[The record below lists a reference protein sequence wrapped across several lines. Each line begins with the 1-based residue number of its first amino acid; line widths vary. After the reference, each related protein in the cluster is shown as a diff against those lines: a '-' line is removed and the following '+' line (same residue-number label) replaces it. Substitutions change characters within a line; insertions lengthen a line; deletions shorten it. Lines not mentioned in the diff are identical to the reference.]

1 MKKYLLLLLSLWLG
15 SAAFAQ
21 EFPIL
26 GMIIDAKTETP
37 LTGANITLTSREDG
51 ATRGAVADEAGRF
64 RLTARPGAYELKVTY
79 LGYQPYTQEVVVENG
94 PVRAGRIALEE
105 EALNLQEA
113 IVKEKLPTAIMKGD
127 TTQFNAGAYKV
138 NPDASA
144 ENLIRKMPGVTVE
157 GGQVQAQGEN
167 VQEVLVDGKPFFG
180 NDPMAALRN
189 LPAEVIDKIQVF
201 DRQSDQ
207 AQFTGVDDGQTTK
220 AINIITKPG
229 MRSGQFGKVYG
240 GYGLDGQYQGGGNV
254 NIFKGDSRIS
264 LIGQA
269 NNINQQNF
277 ATEDLLGVV
286 GGDQGGRGGPGG
298 GRGGGR
304 WRRGGGGDIG
314 DFLVGE
320 QNGISATQAFGLN
333 YSDKWGKKTDVSG
346 SYFFNRSENDALT
359 TSFRDY
365 ITNSDFEQV
374 YDEES
379 RTATT
384 NTNHR
389 FNLRIDYKIDST
401 NSILI
406 VPRLGLQYNDGRENT
421 TGINLFGGEPT
432 SKALYELAPQL
443 DALDFSNMLLFRHR
457 FAKRG
462 RTFSLNLNTNYN
474 NKTGKR
480 YLLSEN
486 TFFEDITLS
495 DTLNQF
501 SDLFTDGWEIES
513 RASYT
518 EPLGKE
524 GMVQFDYEASYQKGE
539 SEQETFGL
547 EDSSQEYNLF
557 NPALSNTFSSNYL
570 AQRAGMGYRMRG
582 EKAMLFARVH
592 YQWAQ
597 LEGEQ
602 VFPVADQL
610 SRNFYNLVPG
620 AFFRYEFSKQDNL
633 RVGYRASTTPP
644 SVSQLQEAIDNSN
657 PLQLRSGNP
666 DLEQNYAHRLFAR
679 FSRTN
684 AEKSTVF
691 YAMLSGQYSDNYIGN
706 NTLTA
711 VQDTLIAE
719 GITLPRGGQLIRPA
733 NLEGYRNLRGFLTYG
748 LPVKLLKSNLNL
760 NLSADFTRQPGL
772 VNGALNYANNTA
784 YGLGLVLS
792 SNISERVD
800 FTISSQSSFNTVE
813 NSLSTRLN
821 TEYFS
826 QNSSLLA
833 NFIIANGFVFRTTLN
848 HQLYNGL
855 SEGFDQNYWLWNM
868 GLAKKLFKNERGEVQ
883 LSVFDLL
890 KQNTN
895 IQRNV
900 TEAYIEDVQTEVLQQ
915 YFMLT
920 FTYQI
925 RNFGNA
931 PAKREN
937 EERRGWDWRH

>member
-1 MKKYLLLLLSLWLG
+1 MKKYLLLLLPFFFG
-15 SAAFAQ
+15 AAAIAQ
-21 EFPIL
+21 EFPIF
-26 GMIIDAKTETP
+26 GMVMDAKEETP
-37 LTGANITLTSREDG
+37 LAGANVTLTSRADG
-51 ATRGAVADEAGRF
+51 TTRGAVADESGRF
-64 RLTARPGAYELKVTY
+64 RLTARPGAYDLKVTY
-79 LGYQPYTQEVVVENG
+79 LGYQPHTRELVVENG
-94 PVRAGRIALEE
+94 PVRAGRITLEE

-113 IVKEKLPTAIMKGD
+113 IVKEKLPTATMKGD

-207 AQFTGVDDGQTTK
+207 AQFTGVDDGNTTK

-229 MRSGQFGKVYG
+229 MRSGQFGKVYA
-240 GYGLDGQYQGGGNV
+240 GYGPDGQYQGGGNV
-254 NIFKGDSRIS
+254 NLFKGNSRIS

-277 ATEDLLGVV
+277 STEDLLGVV
-286 GGDQGGRGGPGG
+286 GSSGQSGRGGPGG

-304 WRRGGGGDIG
+304 WRRGGGDIG
-314 DFLVGE
+314 DFLIGE
-320 QNGISATQAFGLN
+320 QNGISTTQAFGLN
-333 YSDKWGKKTDVSG
+333 YTDKWGEKADVSG

-359 TSFRDY
+359 TAFRDY

-389 FNLRIDYKIDST
+389 FNLRIDYKIDSS

-406 VPRLGLQYNDGRENT
+406 IPRLGLQYNDGRENT
-421 TGINLFGGEPT
+421 TGLNLFGGDPA
-432 SKALYELAPQL
+432 SKTLYELAPSL

-474 NKTGKR
+474 NKTGER
-480 YLLSEN
+480 RLLSEN
-486 TFFEDITLS
+486 TFFEDVALS
-495 DTLNQF
+495 DTLDQF

-524 GMVQFDYEASYQKGE
+524 GLVQFDYEASYQKGE
-539 SEQETFGL
+539 SEQETFDF
-547 EDSSQEYNLF
+547 EESSQAYRLF

-620 AFFRYEFSKQDNL
+620 AFFRYEFSKQSNL
-633 RVGYRASTTPP
+633 RAGYRASTNPP

-657 PLQLRSGNP
+657 PLQLRTGNP
-666 DLEQNYAHRLFAR
+666 DLEQNYSHRLFAR
-679 FSRTN
+679 YSKTN
-684 AEKSTVF
+684 TEKSTVF

-706 NTLTA
+706 NTFTA
-711 VQDTLIAE
+711 RQDTVIAE
-719 GITLPRGGQLIRPA
+719 GITLQQGAQLIRPV
-733 NLEGYRNLRGFLTYG
+733 NLEGYRNLRGFVTYG
-748 LPVKLLKSNLNL
+748 LPLRLLKSNLNID
-760 NLSADFTRQPGL
+760 LSADYSRQPGQ
-772 VNGALNYANNTA
+772 VNGAVNYANNIS

-800 FTISSQSSFNTVE
+800 FTISSRSSFSTVE

-826 QNSSLLA
+826 QNSSLLV
-833 NFIIANGFVFRTTLN
+833 NLIIANGFVFRTTLN
-848 HQLYNGL
+848 HQLYSGL

-868 GLAKKLFKNERGEVQ
+868 GLAKKLFKNERGEIQ

-890 KQNTN
+890 KQNTS

-915 YFMLT
+915 YVMLT

-925 RNFGNA
+925 RNFGKA
-931 PAKREN
+931 PERREN
-937 EERRGWDWRH
+937 EERRGDWRH

>member
-1 MKKYLLLLLSLWLG
+1 MKKYLLLLLPFFFG
-15 SAAFAQ
+15 AAATAQ
-21 EFPIL
+21 EFPIF
-26 GMIIDAKTETP
+26 GMVIDAKEETP
-37 LTGANITLTSREDG
+37 LAGANVTLTSRADG

-64 RLTARPGAYELKVTY
+64 RLSARPGAYELKVTY
-79 LGYQPYTQEVVVENG
+79 LGYQAYTQELVVENG
-94 PVRAGRIALEE
+94 PVRAGRITLEE

-113 IVKEKLPTAIMKGD
+113 VVKEKLPTATMKGD

-207 AQFTGVDDGQTTK
+207 AQFTGVDDGNTTK

-229 MRSGQFGKVYG
+229 MRSGQFGKVYA
-240 GYGLDGQYQGGGNV
+240 GYGPDGQYQGGGNV
-254 NIFKGDSRIS
+254 NLFKGDSRIS

-277 ATEDLLGVV
+277 STEDLLGVV
-286 GGDQGGRGGPGG
+286 GSSGQSGRGGPGG

-304 WRRGGGGDIG
+304 WRRGGGDIG
-314 DFLVGE
+314 DFLIGE
-320 QNGISATQAFGLN
+320 QNGISTTQAFGLN
-333 YSDKWGKKTDVSG
+333 YTDKWGEKADVSG

-359 TSFRDY
+359 TAFRDY

-389 FNLRIDYKIDST
+389 FNLRIDYKIDSS

-406 VPRLGLQYNDGRENT
+406 IPRLGLQYNDGRENT
-421 TGINLFGGEPT
+421 TGLNLFGGGPA
-432 SKALYELAPQL
+432 SKTLYELAPSL

-462 RTFSLNLNTNYN
+462 RTFSLNLNTSYN
-474 NKTGKR
+474 NKTGER
-480 YLLSEN
+480 RLLSEN
-486 TFFEDITLS
+486 TFFEDVALS
-495 DTLNQF
+495 DTLDQF
-501 SDLFTDGWEIES
+501 SGLFTDGWEIES

-524 GMVQFDYEASYQKGE
+524 GLVQFDYEASYQKGE
-539 SEQETFGL
+539 SEQETFDF
-547 EDSSQEYNLF
+547 EESSQAYSLF
-557 NPALSNTFSSNYL
+557 NPTLSNTFSSNYL

-620 AFFRYEFSKQDNL
+620 AFFRYEFSKQSNL
-633 RVGYRASTTPP
+633 RAGYRASTNPP

-657 PLQLRSGNP
+657 PLQLRTGNP
-666 DLEQNYAHRLFAR
+666 DLEQNYSHRLFAR
-679 FSRTN
+679 YSSTN
-684 AEKSTVF
+684 TEKSTVF

-706 NTLTA
+706 NTFTA
-711 VQDTLIAE
+711 RQDTVIAE
-719 GITLPRGGQLIRPA
+719 GITLQQGAQLIRPV

-748 LPVKLLKSNLNL
+748 LPLKLLKSNLNI
-760 NLSADFTRQPGL
+760 NLSADYSRQPGQ
-772 VNGALNYANNTA
+772 VNGALNYANNIT

-800 FTISSQSSFNTVE
+800 FTISSQSSFSTVE

-833 NFIIANGFVFRTTLN
+833 NLIIANGFVFRTTLN
-848 HQLYNGL
+848 HQLYSGL
-855 SEGFDQNYWLWNM
+855 SEGFDQNYWLWSM

-915 YFMLT
+915 YVMLT

-925 RNFGNA
+925 RNFGKA
-931 PAKREN
+931 PERREN
-937 EERRGWDWRH
+937 EERRWDWRH

>member
-1 MKKYLLLLLSLWLG
+1 MKKYLLFLLPLFFG
-15 SAAFAQ
+15 AAASAQ
-21 EFPIL
+21 EFPVF
-26 GMIIDAKTETP
+26 GMVIDAKGEAP
-37 LTGANITLTSREDG
+37 LAGAHISLTSRADG
-51 ATRGAVADEAGRF
+51 ALAQSAVADEAGRF
-64 RLTARPGAYELKVTY
+64 RLMARPGSYELKITF
-79 LGYQPYTQEVVVENG
+79 LGYQSRVEEITVENS
-94 PVRAGRIALEE
+94 PVRAGRFALEE

-113 IVKEKLPTAIMKGD
+113 VVKEKLPPATVRGD

-144 ENLIRKMPGVTVE
+144 ENLVGKLPGVSVQ

-229 MRSGQFGKVYG
+229 MRAGQFGKVYG
-240 GYGLDGQYQGGGNV
+240 GYGPDGQYQAGGNV
-254 NIFKGDSRIS
+254 NIFKKDTRIS

-277 ATEDLLGVV
+277 SSEDLLGVV
-286 GGDQGGRGGPGG
+286 GGSQSGRGGPG

-304 WRRGGGGDIG
+304 WRRGGGGDIS

-333 YSDKWGKKTDVSG
+333 YTDKWGEKADVSG
-346 SYFFNRSENDALT
+346 SYFFNHSDNDAMT
-359 TSFRDY
+359 AAYRDY
-365 ITNSDFEQV
+365 ITNADFQQI

-379 RTATT
+379 RTANL

-389 FNLRIDYKIDST
+389 FNLRIDYKIDSS

-406 VPRLGLQYNDGRENT
+406 VPRLGLQYNDGSENT
-421 TGINLFGGEPT
+421 AGLTLFGDEPA
-432 SKALYELAPQL
+432 SKALYQLAPNL
-443 DALDFSNMLLFRHR
+443 DGLDFSNLLLFRHR

-474 NKTGKR
+474 NKTGQR
-480 YLLSEN
+480 YLYSEN
-486 TFFEDITLS
+486 TFFEDAALS
-495 DTLNQF
+495 DTLDQF
-501 SDLFTDGWEIES
+501 SDLFTDGWEVES

-539 SEQETFGL
+539 SEQETFDAEAG
-547 EDSSQEYNLF
+547 SGEYRLF

-602 VFPVADQL
+602 AFPVADQL

-620 AFFRYEFSKQDNL
+620 GFFRYEFSKQRNL
-633 RVGYRASTTPP
+633 RVGYRASTSPP
-644 SVSQLQEAIDNSN
+644 SVSQLQEAVDNSN
-657 PLQLRSGNP
+657 PLRLKTGNP
-666 DLEQNYAHRLFAR
+666 DLQQNYSHRLFGR
-679 FSRTN
+679 YSSTN
-684 AEKSTVF
+684 TEKSTVF

-706 NTLTA
+706 NTFTA
-711 VQDTLIAE
+711 TRDTLIAE
-719 GITLPRGGQLIRPA
+719 GITLQQGAQLVRPV
-733 NLEGYRNLRGFLTYG
+733 NLSGYRNLRGFLTYG
-748 LPVKLLKSNLNL
+748 LPVKLLKSNLNI
-760 NLSADFTRQPGL
+760 NLSADYSRQPGQ
-772 VNGALNYANNTA
+772 VNGALNYADNTS

-792 SNISERVD
+792 SNISEKVD
-800 FTISSQSSFNTVE
+800 FTISSQSSFSTVD

-821 TEYFS
+821 TQYFS
-826 QNSSLLA
+826 QRSGLLL
-833 NFIIANGFVFRTTLN
+833 NLIIANGLVFRTTLD
-848 HQLYNGL
+848 HQLYSGL

-868 GLAKKLFKNERGEVQ
+868 AVAKKVFKNQRGEFQ

-890 KQNTN
+890 KQNTS
-895 IQRNV
+895 IRRNV
-900 TEAYIEDVQTEVLQQ
+900 TEAYIEDIQTEVLQQ
-915 YFMLT
+915 YVMLT

-931 PAKREN
+931 PERK
-937 EERRGWDWRH
+937 EEDRRGWDWRH

>member
-1 MKKYLLLLLSLWLG
+1 MKKYLLLLLPFFFG
-15 SAAFAQ
+15 AAAIAQ
-21 EFPIL
+21 EFPIF
-26 GMIIDAKTETP
+26 GMVMDAKEETP
-37 LTGANITLTSREDG
+37 LAGANVTLTSRADG
-51 ATRGAVADEAGRF
+51 TTRGAVADESGRF
-64 RLTARPGAYELKVTY
+64 RLTAKPGAYDLKVTY
-79 LGYQPYTQEVVVENG
+79 LGYQPHTRELVVENG
-94 PVRAGRIALEE
+94 PVRAGRIMLEE

-113 IVKEKLPTAIMKGD
+113 IVKEKLPPATVKGD

-207 AQFTGVDDGQTTK
+207 AQFTGVDDGNTTK

-229 MRSGQFGKVYG
+229 MRSGQFGKVYA
-240 GYGLDGQYQGGGNV
+240 GYGPDGQYQGGGNV
-254 NIFKGDSRIS
+254 NLFKGNSRIS

-277 ATEDLLGVV
+277 STEDLLGVV
-286 GGDQGGRGGPGG
+286 GSSGQSGRGGPGG

-304 WRRGGGGDIG
+304 WRRGGGDIG
-314 DFLVGE
+314 DFLIGE
-320 QNGISATQAFGLN
+320 QNGISTTQAFGLN
-333 YSDKWGKKTDVSG
+333 YTDKWGEKADVSG

-359 TSFRDY
+359 TAFRDY

-389 FNLRIDYKIDST
+389 FNLRIDYKIDSS

-406 VPRLGLQYNDGRENT
+406 IPRLGLQYNDGRENT
-421 TGINLFGGEPT
+421 TGLNLFGGDPA
-432 SKALYELAPQL
+432 SKTLYELAPSL

-474 NKTGKR
+474 NKTGER
-480 YLLSEN
+480 RLLSEN
-486 TFFEDITLS
+486 TFFEDVALS
-495 DTLNQF
+495 DTLDQF

-524 GMVQFDYEASYQKGE
+524 GLVQFDYEASYQKGE
-539 SEQETFGL
+539 SEQETFDF
-547 EDSSQEYNLF
+547 EESSQAYRLF

-620 AFFRYEFSKQDNL
+620 AFFRYEFSKQSNL
-633 RVGYRASTTPP
+633 RAGYRASTNPP

-657 PLQLRSGNP
+657 PLQLRTGNP
-666 DLEQNYAHRLFAR
+666 DLEQNYSHRLFAR
-679 FSRTN
+679 YSKTN
-684 AEKSTVF
+684 TEKSTVF

-706 NTLTA
+706 NTFTA
-711 VQDTLIAE
+711 RQDTVIAE
-719 GITLPRGGQLIRPA
+719 GITLQQGAQLIRPV
-733 NLEGYRNLRGFLTYG
+733 NLEGYRNLRGFVTYG
-748 LPVKLLKSNLNL
+748 LPLRLLKSNLNID
-760 NLSADFTRQPGL
+760 LSADYSRQPGQ
-772 VNGALNYANNTA
+772 VNGAVNYANNIS

-800 FTISSQSSFNTVE
+800 FTISSRSSFSTVE

-826 QNSSLLA
+826 QNSSLLV
-833 NFIIANGFVFRTTLN
+833 NLIIANGFVFRTTLN
-848 HQLYNGL
+848 HQLYSGL

-868 GLAKKLFKNERGEVQ
+868 GLAKKLFKNERGEIQ

-890 KQNTN
+890 KQNTS

-915 YFMLT
+915 YVMLT

-925 RNFGNA
+925 RNFGKA
-931 PAKREN
+931 PERREN
-937 EERRGWDWRH
+937 EERRGDWRH